1 MYLSNEPGCYRDGQ
15 WGIRLESDLL
25 VVPATHLP
33 FATGSRP
40 FLKFDYVTKA
50 SVFFKAPLAVAHL

>member
-25 VVPATHLP
+25 AVPATHLP

-50 SVFFKAPLAVAHL
+50 SFFLNQPP